1 MRRINHLWVAA
12 GITWLTFS
20 GCSALEPKADPSRF
34 FTLSPLSTFD
44 QNRPQGR
51 SDALGVPIGIGPLK
65 IPGYLDREQIVTRV
79 SANRYQ
85 VAENDRWAEPIEDNI
100 QRVIWQN
107 LTGLMPSAEFVEYPW
122 PASERPKY
130 QVQIE
135 LLRFEANAAASAE
148 FMARW
153 SVRDTATKKILAGKE
168 SRLSQAVNPS
178 STDAAVAALSA
189 ALGEFSR
196 ELAQALLA
204 LEAKSKTRGDL

>member
-1 MRRINHLWVAA
+1 MRWFNNPWVVL
-12 GITWLTFS
+12 GIAWLTLS
-20 GCSALEPKADPSRF
+20 SCSALEPRADPSRF
-34 FTLSPLSTFD
+34 FTLTPLSTFD

-51 SDALGVPIGIGPLK
+51 SDAPGVPIGIGPLK

-85 VAENDRWAEPIEDNI
+85 VAENDRWAEPIEENI
-100 QRVIWQN
+100 QRVIVQN
-107 LTGLMPSAEFVEYPW
+107 LTGLMPSAEFVDYPW
-122 PASERPKY
+122 RANERPKY

-135 LLRFEANAAASAE
+135 LLRFEANGAASAE
-148 FMARW
+148 CIARW
-153 SVRDTATKKILAGKE
+153 SVRDTATKKVLAGKE
-168 SRLSQAVNPS
+168 SRLSQSVNPS

-204 LEAKSKTRGDL
+204 LEAKSKT